1 MIDPKKNNGKL
12 EYKGNFYEWESVMGW
27 YDEPE
32 DIKQE
37 YERRASENKR
47 EAGKLWHLYKDAE
60 RSGDYEA
67 ARRLH
72 DAAEEKYS
80 KMAENI
86 AKSRNIDDSS
96 DFDY

>member
-1 MIDPKKNNGKL
+1 
-12 EYKGNFYEWESVMGW
+12 MGW

-37 YERRASENKR
+37 YERRASEKKR

-60 RSGDYEA
+60 RSGNYEA

>member
-1 MIDPKKNNGKL
+1 M
-12 EYKGNFYEWESVMGW
+12 VW

-32 DIKQE
+32 DISQE
-37 YERRASENKR
+37 YERRAANNKR

-60 RSGDYEA
+60 RRGDYETA
-67 ARRLH
+67 QQLH

-86 AKSRNIDDSS
+86 AKSRNIQNSS
-96 DFDY
+96 DYDY